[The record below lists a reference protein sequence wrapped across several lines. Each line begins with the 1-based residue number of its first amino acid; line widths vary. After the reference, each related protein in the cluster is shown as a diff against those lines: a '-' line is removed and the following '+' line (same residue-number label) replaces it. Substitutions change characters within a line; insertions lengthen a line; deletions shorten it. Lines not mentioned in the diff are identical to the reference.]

1 MARPLAVSDNEILDT
16 ARRCFLKYGTAVSAN
31 VIASDVGV
39 SHTTLFNRFGSKEG
53 LMIAALGPPKV
64 LPWKGALDAGPD
76 ERPIPEQFMEIAQA
90 ATEYFR
96 RMSPG
101 LALLRAAGLSSRDV
115 FTDCEEPSP
124 VQAHRALH
132 GWLQRA
138 LAAGR
143 IGPCDP
149 DHLTPAILG
158 ALHGRVLHD
167 HVLDRADPS
176 KQDKAFVR
184 HLMNT
189 LWRGLDPRTGD
200 EDV

>member
-1 MARPLAVSDNEILDT
+1 MGRPRAVSDDTILLA
-16 ARRCFLKYGTAVSAN
+16 ARRCFLEQGAAVPAT
-31 VIASDVGV
+31 VIAAEVGV

-53 LMIAALGPPKV
+53 LMIAALGPPRV
-64 LPWKGALDAGPD
+64 LPWKALLDAGPD
-76 ERPIPEQFMEIAQA
+76 ERPMPQQFTEIALA

-115 FTDCEEPSP
+115 FADCEEPSP
-124 VQAHRALH
+124 VQAHRALR

-138 LAAGR
+138 LDGGR

-158 ALHGRVLHD
+158 ALHGRVFHD

-176 KQDKAFVR
+176 EEDEAFVR
-184 HLMNT
+184 HLTNT

-200 EDV
+200 EHV